1 MGREEAQT
9 GKETLYQKCSH
20 LAINYEFYFITS
32 PLHLH
37 PQPWYFCPLWSEDN
51 FEKGEQ
57 LSHRNITSFA
67 NHNQAGVDKKINRFI

>member
-9 GKETLYQKCSH
+9 GKETLYQKFSH

-37 PQPWYFCPLWSEDN
+37 PQPWYFCPLWFQDN
-51 FEKGEQ
+51 
-57 LSHRNITSFA
+57 LVNS
-67 NHNQAGVDKKINRFI
+67 